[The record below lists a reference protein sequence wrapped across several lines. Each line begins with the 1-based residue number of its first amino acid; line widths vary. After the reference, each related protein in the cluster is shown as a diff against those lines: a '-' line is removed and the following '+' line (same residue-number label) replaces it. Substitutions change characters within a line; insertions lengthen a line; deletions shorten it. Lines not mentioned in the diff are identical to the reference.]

1 MIKTQNSPDDI
12 IETLSPQRN
21 GSFPDLGSIFD
32 FLGQYVKKVFPLPTA
47 QCVLC
52 KVYFSAQ
59 PNKLRP
65 ILKFEFGIP
74 LNINLSQLVR
84 VCGKYIFFTFLWFW
98 NSRSVISLKYVPVSS
113 PASLNMPLYPPF
125 FWLYRT
131 GWKNLA
137 AFRREQK
144 WQWKFSSSAYLQFS
158 RQMRRFCA

>member
-1 MIKTQNSPDDI
+1 MLGPETSVISPCLAANLRI
-12 IETLSPQRN
+12 GI
-21 GSFPDLGSIFD
+21 
-32 FLGQYVKKVFPLPTA
+32 YTA
-47 QCVLC
+47 QCVLS

-65 ILKFEFGIP
+65 ILNFEFGIP
-74 LNINLSQLVR
+74 LNINLSQLVQ

-137 AFRREQK
+137 ASRREQK

-158 RQMRRFCA
+158 RQMRRFCASEICKINSVKYAIYTM